1 MKAALLN
8 YCCNYCINDLIT
20 AKRQSMIERRNA
32 LVALCLVLESRRF
45 RWELRVGFVGLRGL
59 GRV

>member
-1 MKAALLN
+1 
-8 YCCNYCINDLIT
+8 
-20 AKRQSMIERRNA
+20 MIDRRNA

-59 GRV
+59 GKVVML